1 MKSLIVEDD
10 YITAEVMREIMSA
23 FGECD
28 VAEDGK
34 RALDFFSVALVTKE
48 VYDVIFLDIMMPE
61 LDGQET
67 LENIRRMENDYDIR
81 GLDGVKIVMTTALDD
96 FENIKKAFKSQ
107 CEGYIVKP
115 IDKDKIVNKLIEL
128 KLLEEM

>member
-10 YITAEVMREIMSA
+10 YITAQVMKEILSA

-28 VAEDGK
+28 AAEDGK
-34 RALDFFSVALVTKE
+34 QALDLFSESHVDGFP
-48 VYDVIFLDIMMPE
+48 YDVIFLDIMMPE

-67 LENIRRMENDYDIR
+67 LAKMREIEKEFGIL
-81 GLDGVKIVMTTALDD
+81 GLDGVKVVMTTALDD
-96 FENIKKAFKSQ
+96 FENIKKAFKNQ

-115 IDKDKIVNKLIEL
+115 VEKDKVVKKLIDL
-128 KLLEEM
+128 GFLED